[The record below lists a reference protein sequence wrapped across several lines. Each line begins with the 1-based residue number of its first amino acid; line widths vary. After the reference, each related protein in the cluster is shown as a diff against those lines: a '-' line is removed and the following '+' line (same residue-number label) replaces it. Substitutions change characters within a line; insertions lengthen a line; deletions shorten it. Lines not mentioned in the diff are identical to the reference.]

1 MGASEMTHPAK
12 NKQTMFFRKKK
23 SNNMKIGDIS
33 GNGNVFINGSHS
45 CDINIEK
52 KILTDKKHKQLRYDI
67 AYMKMAQEFA
77 ELSYAERAKVG
88 CVIVSSEGQII
99 SQGYNG
105 MPAGMDNC
113 CEHEE
118 DGKLV
123 SNKEVL
129 HAESNAITKCAK
141 WGGKTDGATIYITL
155 SPCIDCAKLIIQAGI
170 ARVVYGKEYKSTEGT
185 DLLRK
190 VGVEVE
196 LLEI

>member
-1 MGASEMTHPAK
+1 MGASEMAHPAK

-113 CEHEE
+113 CEHMDAE
-118 DGKLV
+118 GNLV
-123 SNKEVL
+123 TNIEVL

-141 WGGKTDGATIYITL
+141 WGSSTENCTIYVTL
-155 SPCIDCAKLIIQAGI
+155 SPCIECAKLIIQAGI
-170 ARVVYGKEYKSTEGT
+170 RRVVYKEKYRNADSIK
-185 DLLRK
+185 LLMNA
-190 VGVEVE
+190 GITVEQ
-196 LLEI
+196 L